1 MNLEIVRALGA
12 LAEPPTAPSQ
22 VIADSLELGP
32 IPDVARHTDLFA
44 FQLYPF
50 ASVYL
55 GPEGLL
61 GGVARDRIA
70 GFWRALGLVPPS
82 EPDSLPVLLGAY
94 ADLAEATT
102 ESSTKST
109 GTTTTDTSAPGPDR
123 ANRARATLLW
133 EHLLSWLP
141 CYLRRVRTLDNDFYA
156 RWASLLDAVLAAEA
170 KRFPAPP
177 ALPLHLREAPL
188 LRDPRTDE
196 GRELRDHDA
205 TKRGEGAAFLG
216 ELLAPVRT
224 GMILTR
230 DDLRRAA
237 RDLGLGSRIGER
249 RFVLEALLG
258 QAPGETLSWLGD
270 EARRQARDLGRD
282 ATYAGAV
289 ATFWRQRGDAA
300 ADLLHD
306 LSNEDMLM
314 DN

>member
-1 MNLEIVRALGA
+1 MTLEIIRALGA
-12 LAEPPTAPSQ
+12 LAEPPCAPSQ

-32 IPDVARHTDLFA
+32 VPDVARHTDLFA

-55 GPEGLL
+55 GPEGQL

-70 GFWRALGLVPPS
+70 GFWRALGLTPPP

-102 ESSTKST
+102 GS
-109 GTTTTDTSAPGPDR
+109 DRPDPDR
-123 ANRARATLLW
+123 AGRARATFLW

-141 CYLRRVRTLDNDFYA
+141 LYLGRVRHLDDGFYA
-156 RWASLLDAVLAAEA
+156 RWATLLEAVLAAEA
-170 KRFPAPP
+170 RRFPAPP
-177 ALPLHLREAPL
+177 ALPLHLREAPPL
-188 LRDPRTDE
+188 HDPRI
-196 GRELRDHDA
+196 A
-205 TKRGEGAAFLG
+205 VEGAGAGAGAQRGGGALFLG
-216 ELLAPVRT
+216 ALLAPVRA

-258 QAPGETLSWLGD
+258 QAPGETLRWLGD
-270 EARRQARDLGRD
+270 EARRQSERHDRD
-282 ATYAGAV
+282 AGYAGAV
-289 ATFWRQRGDAA
+289 TTFWRRRATTA
-300 ADLLHD
+300 THLLHE

-314 DN
+314 GH